1 MTRFKILPQLLYIFT
16 AGAIVSVPSY
26 AFAQTQVRHSVVAP
40 GGESSTGGLY
50 LYDVVGQTVTGASS
64 STAIRHHS
72 GYVPIV
78 ERYLR
83 STQTIVLVT
92 AFEAEANRRGVQLT
106 WAVESSDEVVGY
118 NIYRA
123 DSEAMGFVNV
133 AGGLIPAG
141 RGGSYEDAD
150 VRPGTTYY
158 YRLGAVDGD
167 GEFFSRTLSV
177 TTPVWRT
184 ELQQNRPNPFNPNTT
199 ISFYLAREGRVELEI
214 YDTKGRLVR
223 TLVDGLLGFG
233 AYDVDWDGTSD
244 RGERVSSGVYFYR
257 LRAGKETHTKK
268 MTLLK

>member
-1 MTRFKILPQLLYIFT
+1 
-16 AGAIVSVPSY
+16 V
-26 AFAQTQVRHSVVAP
+26 FAQTQVRHSVVSP
-40 GGESSTGGLY
+40 GGQSSAGGLY
-50 LYDVVGQTVTGASS
+50 LYDVVSQPVTGVSS
-64 STAIRHHS
+64 SAAIRSHS
-72 GYVPIV
+72 GYIPIV

-83 STQTIVLVT
+83 STQTLVLVT
-92 AFEAEANRRGVQLT
+92 AFEAEANRRGVRLT
-106 WAVESSDEVVGY
+106 WAVEASEEVLGY

-123 DSEAMGFVNV
+123 ESEAMEFVNL
-133 AGGLIPAG
+133 AGGLIPAD
-141 RGGSYEDAD
+141 RGELYEDAG

-158 YRLGAVDGD
+158 YRLGAVDAD

-177 TTPVWRT
+177 MTPVWRT

-199 ISFYLAREGRVELEI
+199 ISFYLAREARVELEI

-223 TLVDGLLGFG
+223 TLVDGPLGFG
-233 AYDVDWDGTSD
+233 AHDVDWDGTSD